1 MPLKFAVSRRCG
13 QPRPDRR
20 SPWRWRPRCAL
31 GFAWL
36 PAVLLSLAAAQA
48 IAGENQRT
56 LRQVVYDY
64 AVTSYCGL
72 LTAEVEFGF
81 RRELTSLTEQSGL
94 TEADAKAQ
102 RIAGWV
108 DADREWSN
116 RGLGGFRA
124 WCKEDGLPAA
134 ERFLAFAARP

>member
-1 MPLKFAVSRRCG
+1 MSSFTH
-13 QPRPDRR
+13 PDRLGSPPIR
-20 SPWRWRPRCAL
+20 SIPWLA
-31 GFAWL
+31 G
-36 PAVLLSLAAAQA
+36 VLLGLAAAGSLADQ
-48 IAGENQRT
+48 GERT
-56 LRQVVYDY
+56 LRQAVYDY

-81 RRELTSLTEQSGL
+81 QRELASLTEASGL
-94 TEADAKAQ
+94 SEAEAKAE

-124 WCKEDGLPAA
+124 WCREDGIPAA
-134 ERFLAFAARP
+134 KRFLAIAARP

>member
-1 MPLKFAVSRRCG
+1 MKGHLTA
-13 QPRPDRR
+13 
-20 SPWRWRPRCAL
+20 A
-31 GFAWL
+31 
-36 PAVLLSLAAAQA
+36 AVLSVAFAGTLASASFAEA
-48 IAGENQRT
+48 ETRT

-72 LTAEVEFGF
+72 LTPEVEFGF
-81 RRELTSLTEQSGL
+81 QHELDVLTEQSGL
-94 TEADAKAQ
+94 NPADARAL

-124 WCKEDGLPAA
+124 WCRDDGLAA
-134 ERFLAFAARP
+134 ARRFLDVTRTRASP

>member
-1 MPLKFAVSRRCG
+1 LA
-13 QPRPDRR
+13 
-20 SPWRWRPRCAL
+20 ATL
-31 GFAWL
+31 G
-36 PAVLLSLAAAQA
+36 LAAAQSA
-48 IAGENQRT
+48 AGEGERS

-81 RRELTSLTEQSGL
+81 QRELAFITKRSGL
-94 TEADAKAQ
+94 TEAEAKAE

-116 RGLGGFRA
+116 RGLGGNRA
-124 WCKEDGLPAA
+124 WCKEDGIPAVK
-134 ERFLAFAARP
+134 RFLAFEAQP

>member
-1 MPLKFAVSRRCG
+1 MDNP
-13 QPRPDRR
+13 
-20 SPWRWRPRCAL
+20 
-31 GFAWL
+31 
-36 PAVLLSLAAAQA
+36 
-48 IAGENQRT
+48 RT
-56 LRQVVYDY
+56 LRHVVYDY

-81 RRELTSLTEQSGL
+81 QRELAAITEQSGL
-94 TEADAKAQ
+94 SSEEAKDL

-124 WCKEDGLPAA
+124 WCVEDGLPAA
-134 ERFLAFAARP
+134 RHFLTLAAPE

>member
-1 MPLKFAVSRRCG
+1 MILSAAPDPEPSRHTL
-13 QPRPDRR
+13 
-20 SPWRWRPRCAL
+20 SAI
-31 GFAWL
+31 WL
-36 PAVLLSLAAAQA
+36 VGLLLSLTAAQGL
-48 IAGENQRT
+48 AGEGERT

-81 RRELTSLTEQSGL
+81 QRELASVTEQSGL
-94 TEADAKAQ
+94 SEAAAKAE

-116 RGLGGFRA
+116 RGLGGNRA
-124 WCKEDGLPAA
+124 WCREDGIPAA
-134 ERFLAFAARP
+134 RRFLAFSARQ